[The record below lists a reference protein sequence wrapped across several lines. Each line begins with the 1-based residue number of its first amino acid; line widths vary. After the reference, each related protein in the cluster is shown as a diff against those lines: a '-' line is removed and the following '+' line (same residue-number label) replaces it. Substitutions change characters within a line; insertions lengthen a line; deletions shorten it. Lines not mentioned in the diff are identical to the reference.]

1 MVSNFVTFTLLTNRA
16 RLPFLFYRLAK
27 LMKWGLVCIKGKRY
41 LWQNANNNNK
51 RNKHLWMMHPI
62 SSREKAVGSDRSA
75 QLFDMSNV
83 DTKKKLMLEALE
95 KSLGIITTACKA
107 VGISRASHYQ
117 YMENDPEYAAKV
129 NELTEVQL
137 DFVESKLI
145 ERINKGDTVAIIF
158 YLNNKGKSRG
168 YNRYNEE
175 KRESIQWPSNFTFNV
190 ESESV

>member
-1 MVSNFVTFTLLTNRA
+1 
-16 RLPFLFYRLAK
+16 
-27 LMKWGLVCIKGKRY
+27 
-41 LWQNANNNNK
+41 
-51 RNKHLWMMHPI
+51 
-62 SSREKAVGSDRSA
+62 
-75 QLFDMSNV
+75 MSNL

-107 VGISRASHYQ
+107 VGISRGSHYQ
-117 YMENDPEYAAKV
+117 YMENDAEYAAKV

-168 YNRYNEE
+168 YNRHNEE
-175 KRESIQWPSNFTFNV
+175 RREAIQWPSNFTFNV

>member
-1 MVSNFVTFTLLTNRA
+1 
-16 RLPFLFYRLAK
+16 
-27 LMKWGLVCIKGKRY
+27 
-41 LWQNANNNNK
+41 
-51 RNKHLWMMHPI
+51 
-62 SSREKAVGSDRSA
+62 
-75 QLFDMSNV
+75 MSNV

-117 YMENDPEYAAKV
+117 YMERDAEYAAKI

-158 YLNNKGKSRG
+158 YLNNQGKSRG

-175 KRESIQWPSNFTFNV
+175 RREAIQWPSNFTFNV
-190 ESESV
+190 EGESV